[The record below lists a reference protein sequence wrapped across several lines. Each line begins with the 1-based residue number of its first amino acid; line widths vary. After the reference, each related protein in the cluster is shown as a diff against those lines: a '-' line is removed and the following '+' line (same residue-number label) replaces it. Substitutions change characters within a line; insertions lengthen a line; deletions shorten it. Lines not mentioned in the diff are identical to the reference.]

1 MLNISR
7 SEMKSEE
14 ALFQANERQVNA
26 TVCKY
31 LAMVFVFFPVMLLL
45 NVAGLFKFSSHVQIT
60 LICLGSF
67 CTVSPFVLSKFIDN
81 QAFLKYYILIC
92 VIVLTSTLGTEYYV
106 GIYMTFMVAP
116 IISCMYFDRVLTSK
130 TILLAYLG
138 YLISYFFRAM
148 ETRDRLYPG
157 ESVWET
163 YVPLA
168 AGFTIEFM
176 ICFVFLFRLAERA
189 HFFLMEQRRFINEIE
204 KEEAKL
210 QMVLN
215 VSDDIIFE
223 YHLGQD
229 VYTSNGSIRDWEKK
243 DVEIKNFL
251 SFARELHWN
260 SLEVCNVIQNFLSLP
275 EKYGNHHSGRVDL
288 RFEEGGREY
297 GGWVHYE
304 LTILRN
310 SKGRSVTIL
319 GKLRDVTEERL
330 EEVKA
335 QEAKKFDALTG
346 MYYYASLR
354 KIIHE
359 SEIMNDGKMH
369 QLMIVHLKNY
379 REIGECYGEIYRD
392 FVVMNA
398 AEVMK
403 EAGEAAGALTCR
415 LSPSV
420 FLIYLEDSESVD
432 SRAIRQNL
440 NNGLRELYVGE
451 KSVDKLEY
459 DFGYYLGE
467 ERIDDLFTVVLGYI
481 NVGWQEEGILEE
493 NSDRG
498 IVAVSAEKTYHEIA
512 PKKRAQKSQL
522 FLDNIST
529 LMIGAKDWESTI
541 QIAMARIG
549 KFYQLDGIRI
559 YPIMTGKQSVN
570 ALFHWAVSDGVRQAC
585 DMFSLNRQV
594 RDFFVENFGHSRIAD
609 NTIGAFIDF
618 FRQFGENPLLV
629 SGYSSL
635 ICPVVSEDVCR
646 AILVYDIAETDF
658 SWSDELKGQLL
669 QVSKILGNSLLMMLD
684 GQSIQDRDTLLSQM
698 SYEIRMPMNVLF
710 EMTEIARTDL
720 KNWEH
725 VEKCLDLIDTAS
737 QDMYHMVNHILDLSK
752 IELAA
757 WQPVNEIFSLE
768 DVLAKIEDQ
777 SVERSQPRQIN
788 LLFERQFQK
797 NLLWGDS
804 EKISRV
810 LSNLME
816 NSIRFTDQGGEIHLL
831 VQEIDRDESVAEMF
845 FMVQD
850 HGVPISQREIDKIS
864 DLLENGKRWNLERD
878 SRIGLDVM
886 IACRYVEMMGGQLD
900 IESSSERGTRFT
912 FQLAMEIPE
921 NENMIEFLS
930 NQKRLGGGFV
940 DLTGKTI
947 LLAEDDA
954 MNAEIVKR
962 LLEKH
967 GAAVEI
973 ASNGRQC
980 LDLFQSGRDGK
991 YDLILMDILMPI
1003 LDGHQVARAI
1013 RDMEQRKD
1021 AKSIPII
1028 ALSAT
1033 AFEKDRNE
1041 SLAAGMNAHL
1051 VKPIHV
1057 EEVMREMGKY
1067 LAEDGIIAD
1076 DSSSIF
1082 S

>member
-1 MLNISR
+1 MINISR
-7 SEMKSEE
+7 NELKTEK
-14 ALFQANERQVNA
+14 ALFETNERQVNA

-31 LAMVFVFFPVMLLL
+31 LAIVFIFFPVMLLL
-45 NVAGLFKFSSHVQIT
+45 NVAGIFKFSSHVQIT

-81 QAFLKYYILIC
+81 QVFLKYYILIC
-92 VIVLTSTLGTEYYV
+92 VIALTSTLGAEYYV
-106 GIYMTFMVAP
+106 GVYMTFMVAP
-116 IISCMYFDRVLTSK
+116 IISCMYFDKVLASK

-148 ETRDRLYPG
+148 ETRNRLYPG

-176 ICFVFLFRLAERA
+176 ICFVFLYRLAERA
-189 HFFLMEQRRFINEIE
+189 HLILMVQRRFIGEVE

-210 QMVLN
+210 QMAVD

-223 YHLGQD
+223 YHLGRD

-243 DVEIKNFL
+243 DVEIRNFL
-251 SFARELHWN
+251 SYARELQWN
-260 SLEVCNVIQNFLSLP
+260 SLEVCNVIQKFLAMP
-275 EKYGNHHSGRVDL
+275 AEYGNHHSGRIDL
-288 RFEEGGREY
+288 RYVEGGKEY

-304 LTILRN
+304 VNILRN

-330 EEVKA
+330 EEMKA
-335 QEAKKFDALTG
+335 EEAKKFDALTG
-346 MYYYASLR
+346 MYYYASMR

-359 SEIMNDGKMH
+359 SEIINTGKMH
-369 QLMIVHLKNY
+369 QIMIVHLKNY

-403 EAGEAAGALTCR
+403 EAGKVAGALTCR
-415 LSPSV
+415 LSPGV
-420 FLIYLEDSESVD
+420 FLMYLEDSESVD

-451 KSVDKLEY
+451 KSIDRLEY

-467 ERIDDLFTVVLGYI
+467 EKIDNLFTIVLGYI
-481 NVGWQEEGILEE
+481 DAGWREEGMLEE
-493 NSDRG
+493 DSDCG
-498 IVAVSAEKTYHEIA
+498 IAAVSTEKTYHEIA
-512 PKKRAQKSQL
+512 PRKRAQKSQL
-522 FLDNIST
+522 FLDNISA

-541 QIAMARIG
+541 QIAMARVG

-559 YPIMTGKQSVN
+559 YPILKGKKSVN

-594 RDFFVENFGHSRIAD
+594 RDFFVENFGHSRIVD

-635 ICPVVSEDVCR
+635 ICPMVSEDVCR
-646 AILVYDIAETDF
+646 AVLVYDIAETDF
-658 SWSDELKGQLL
+658 AWSDEWKGQLL
-669 QVSKILGNSLLMMLD
+669 QASKLLGNSLLMMLD
-684 GQSIQDRDTLLSQM
+684 SQSIQDRNTLLNQM
-698 SYEIRMPMNVLF
+698 SYEMRMPMNAIF

-737 QDMYHMVNHILDLSK
+737 QDMNHLVNHILDLSK

-757 WQPVNEIFSLE
+757 WQPADEIFSLE
-768 DVLAKIEDQ
+768 DVLAKIE
-777 SVERSQPRQIN
+777 ERSLRHSRLGQIN

-797 NLLWGDS
+797 NLLRGDS
-804 EKISRV
+804 AKISRV
-810 LSNLME
+810 LSNLVE
-816 NSIRFTDQGGEIHLL
+816 NAIRYSDRGGKIHVL
-831 VQEIDRDESVAEMF
+831 VQEMNRDEAAAEMF
-845 FMVQD
+845 FMVED
-850 HGVPISQREIDKIS
+850 YGVPISQREIEKIS
-864 DLLENGKRWNLERD
+864 ELLENGKRWNLDRD
-878 SRIGLDVM
+878 SRIGLDII
-886 IACRYVEMMGGQLD
+886 IACRYVEMMGGQLE

-912 FQLAMEIPE
+912 FQLAMEIPA
-921 NENMIEFLS
+921 NESMIEFLA
-930 NQKRLGGGFV
+930 NQKKSSRGFV

-954 MNAEIVKR
+954 MNAEIVMR

-967 GAAVEI
+967 GATVEV

-980 LDLFQSGRDGK
+980 IDLFQSGRDGK

-1013 RDMEQRKD
+1013 RNMGHRKD
-1021 AKSIPII
+1021 AGSIPII
-1028 ALSAT
+1028 ALSAM
-1033 AFEKDRNE
+1033 AFERDRNE

-1067 LAEDGIIAD
+1067 LAGDEVIAD
-1076 DSSSIF
+1076 NSSST
-1082 S
+1082 SS